1 MIYAYN
7 ILTGYMAVN
16 GSLFLHIPMLI
27 AQAFFTKPP
36 ENLGEGYKPFEE
48 ACLYWWAYSL
58 TMHILLASIHLSRVA
73 GWIFETPP
81 GFETVRQA
89 FEMVAVLAET
99 LNFALMLTLSLLFIN
114 SQEYFEEHETNLDL
128 MTYRRWLTIEALMF

>member
-27 AQAFFTKPP
+27 AQWVFTKPLK
-36 ENLGEGYKPFEE
+36 NLGDPEDGLQPFEE
-48 ACLYWWAYSL
+48 ACTYWRAYSL
-58 TMHILLASIHLSRVA
+58 TMHVLLASIHLSKVF
-73 GWIFETPP
+73 GWIIATPP

-99 LNFALMLTLSLLFIN
+99 LNFALMLTLAISFTDN
-114 SQEYFEEHETNLDL
+114 FEYF
-128 MTYRRWLTIEALMF
+128 

>member
-16 GSLFLHIPMLI
+16 GSLFLHIPMLF
-27 AQAFFTKPP
+27 AQAIFTKPP
-36 ENLGEGYKPFEE
+36 KNLQELEDGLQPFED
-48 ACLYWWAYSL
+48 ACSYWWAYSL
-58 TMHILLASIHLSRVA
+58 TMHVLLASIHFSRVC
-73 GWIFETPP
+73 GWIFVTPP

-99 LNFALMLTLSLLFIN
+99 LNFALMLTLTISFTD
-114 SQEYFEEHETNLDL
+114 SFEYFGDLDKL
-128 MTYRRWLTIEALMF
+128 